1 MASESKLTIR
11 EKEICHISLEGVMCR
26 ELEEKAS
33 DDYISVLKMATDWNI
48 NLSTNGSYIHRVII
62 EQIDS
67 VLLDLKH
74 LGFKVA
80 VFWAEGSWPD
90 DNDIDKEILKSVKEW
105 DKEEWGCAGHIL
117 DRPGRCRPTFHHQCV
132 IVNLRKL
139 TKSIQCPVP
148 LYEASKEHFHD
159 DYTPKWIKPVSEKYL
174 PDSNWKSYEEAK
186 KPYNLFNCFLR
197 TSLEYGLKVFNVDY
211 NIRGLKVCTYPED
224 DIEWT
229 EGEIFKKYLHAD
241 SIYDIQDNYPD
252 KKPLLEFKIQDSS
265 VLYVL
270 NTETVPHVIVDD
282 IQVMVCPCSGLHQFK
297 YMEPSL
303 NVMEKVI
310 WADYSPYAV
319 KWMEILVYE
328 WDGKDFHK
336 FFENNKSR
344 LNFDGTCHYGF
355 GTWEKFL
362 DSFEN
367 ENKWL
372 SVWSKIRNLEH
383 QFEVVDLINDYDK
396 IVEMIPHN
404 KNVLLQCSNIFLYES
419 NYFNKGL
426 QTTFNGIDYVRKV
439 QSISNIVYLN
449 GDLNGNYY
457 NMTNINRQKWI

>member
-1 MASESKLTIR
+1 MLAKLVIR
-11 EKEICHISLEGVMCR
+11 EKEICHITLEDVMCK
-26 ELEEKAS
+26 ELSHAS
-33 DDYISVLKMATDWNI
+33 DDYIAILKNVTDQNMQ
-48 NLSTNGSYIHRVII
+48 LGTKGSYMH
-62 EQIDS
+62 ECKTESLDN
-67 VLLDLKH
+67 VLRDLKH
-74 LGFKVA
+74 FGFKVA
-80 VFWAEGSWPD
+80 VIWAEGSWPED
-90 DNDIDKEILKSVKEW
+90 PDIDNEILKSVKEW

-117 DRPGRCRPTFHHQCV
+117 DRRQEPKFHHQCV
-132 IVNLRKL
+132 IINLRKL
-139 TKSIQCPVP
+139 IKSIECPIP

-159 DYTPKWIKPVSEKYL
+159 DYTPKWIKPLATSDHKYV
-174 PDSNWKSYEEAK
+174 PNSGWNNMEEGQ
-186 KPYNLFNCFLR
+186 KPSNLFNCFLR
-197 TSLEYGLKVFNVDY
+197 SSLEKGLKVFNLDY
-211 NIRGLKVCTYPED
+211 NIRGHKVCIYPED

-229 EGEIFKKYLHAD
+229 ENELFKKYIHAD
-241 SIYDIQDNYPD
+241 SIYDVKDNYPD
-252 KKPLLEFKIQDSS
+252 KKPLLEFKIQDSA

-270 NTETVPHVIVDD
+270 NTERVPHVKENN

-344 LNFDGTCHYGF
+344 LNFDGTYHYGF

-362 DSFEN
+362 DSFKDEN
-367 ENKWL
+367 EWL
-372 SVWSKIRNLEH
+372 SAWSKIRNLEH

-426 QTTFNGIDYVRKV
+426 QTTFNGIDYVKKV

-457 NMTNINRQKWI
+457 DMTNINRQKWI